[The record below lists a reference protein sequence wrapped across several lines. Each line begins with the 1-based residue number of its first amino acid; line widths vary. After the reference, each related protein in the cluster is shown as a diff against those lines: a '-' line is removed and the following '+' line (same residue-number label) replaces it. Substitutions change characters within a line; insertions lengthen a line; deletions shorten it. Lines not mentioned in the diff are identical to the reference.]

1 MREVKFGGFDTCT
14 CRINIQFDDET
25 VGEPIWR
32 YATQAVAQD
41 IRRERHEF
49 FVAKHTR
56 EGDQPNLL
64 GRLRKYAAWT
74 TPGSPQ
80 FDSMA
85 PTFGPEHAMLP
96 EDDAFLN
103 NLLDENRRKNI
114 GVEIIRLARADL
126 APRDIQFSFSGNG
139 TSRLLS
145 LSYPPQGDD
154 LQTFQAQM
162 DLQFG
167 PDKVVLAA
175 GAPGTGGRV
184 VTAD

>member
-1 MREVKFGGFDTCT
+1 MRETKFGGFDTCD
-14 CRINIQFDDET
+14 CRINIQYDDAIAPFVFT
-25 VGEPIWR
+25 

-49 FVAKHTR
+49 FVAKHSA

-80 FDSMA
+80 YDPMA

-96 EDDAFLN
+96 EDDAFLD

-114 GVEIIRLARADL
+114 GVEIIRLARADVDR
-126 APRDIQFSFSGNG
+126 RDIRFSFSGSGN
-139 TSRLLS
+139 SRVLS
-145 LSYPPQGDD
+145 LAYPTQGDD

-167 PDKVVLAA
+167 PGKVVLTE
-175 GAPGTGGRV
+175 GAPETRGRV
-184 VTAD
+184 VTVE